1 MAAELPDVWN
11 GYYIGTARIGE
22 GIHGTIYKA
31 IDEERA
37 RNMVTIKKV
46 KMNLTVENGV
56 PSAVLR
62 EITLLKLLQHPN
74 IVSCVEGICP
84 LNQEA
89 SLDGSNEQVEET
101 KFDVIMGD
109 DQLYLVFEFVSM
121 NLKCYIGKIPDD
133 KWMDKAEASVQ
144 KSYLYQI
151 LQGIYYCHQRNILH
165 RNLKPQNLLV
175 DEKGRLK
182 LADFCFDETV
192 NSLGR
197 HHTQEVYIRF
207 YKAPELLFGLIN
219 CTSAIDIWS
228 IGCITAEMAVKQA
241 LFPPGDSNIDQ
252 IFRIFKVL
260 STPCEEVLH
269 ELTNIP
275 NCSETFP
282 KWTNNHLHEILNRSM
297 DADGIEIVQKMLN
310 YKPSGRISAKEL
322 LEDPYFAD
330 VDRTKLPISEY

>member
-74 IVSCVEGICP
+74 IVSLE
-84 LNQEA
+84 
-89 SLDGSNEQVEET
+89 
-101 KFDVIMGD
+101 DVIMGD

-133 KWMDKAEASVQ
+133 KWMDKAEQ